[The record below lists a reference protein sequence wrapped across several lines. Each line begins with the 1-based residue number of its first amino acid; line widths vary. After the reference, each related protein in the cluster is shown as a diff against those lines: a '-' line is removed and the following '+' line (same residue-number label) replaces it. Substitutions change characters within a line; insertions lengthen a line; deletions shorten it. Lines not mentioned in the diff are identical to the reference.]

1 MREYGQ
7 VQCAF
12 WIDPE
17 LQSLSDEAV
26 LLAVYLMT
34 GPHSN
39 GLGCYRVPDGYIQAD
54 RGWTPGTI
62 KKAFGELSRKGFA
75 YRCESTGFVIM
86 PAFLRWNPITNAN
99 VATAREREFGLVPK
113 TFEHYS
119 VLVQSLIEHG
129 KHWGKGFLNHLE
141 TLCEGFGEG
150 YGKQEHDPDHDPEQD
165 QEEESAEQDSPP
177 PDDPVVVLIPLNTG
191 DEFPV
196 TESKAR
202 ELAELYPAVDVPQA
216 LRNMRGWCLANP
228 RRRKTKSGVLDFI
241 TSWLARD
248 QNRGPAR
255 PPAKTQGHQRRGGFQ
270 EIDYDAEAREAG
282 FREVI

>member
-7 VQCAF
+7 IQCAF

-39 GLGCYRVPDGYIQAD
+39 GLGCYRLPDGYIQAD

-62 KKAFGELSRKGFA
+62 KKAFGELSEKGFA
-75 YRCESTGFVIM
+75 YRCESTGFVII
-86 PAFLRWNPITNAN
+86 PNFLKWNPITNAN
-99 VATAREREFGLVPK
+99 VATAREREFYLVPK

-119 VLVQSLIEHG
+119 LLIQSLIEHG
-129 KHWGKGFLNHLE
+129 KHWSKGFLNHLE
-141 TLCEGFGEG
+141 TLCEGFGKQEQE
-150 YGKQEHDPDHDPEQD
+150 QEHDQEQEQD
-165 QEEESAEQDSPP
+165 QEEESAEQGSPP

-191 DEFPV
+191 EEFPV
-196 TESKAR
+196 TETKVR
-202 ELAELYPAVDVPQA
+202 ELAELYPSVDVPQA
-216 LRNMRGWCLANP
+216 LRNMRGWCIANP
-228 RRRKTKSGVLDFI
+228 KRRKTKSGVMDFI

-248 QNRGPAR
+248 QNRGPTRA
-255 PPAKTQGHQRRGGFQ
+255 PTKGQSGQRRSGFG
-270 EIDYDAEAREAG
+270 EIDYEAEAREMG

>member
-7 VQCAF
+7 IQCAF

-39 GLGCYRVPDGYIQAD
+39 GLGCYRLPDGYIQAD

-62 KKAFGELSRKGFA
+62 KKAFGELSEKGFA
-75 YRCESTGFVIM
+75 YRCESTGFVII
-86 PAFLRWNPITNAN
+86 PNFLKWNPITNAN
-99 VATAREREFGLVPK
+99 VATAREREFYLVPK

-119 VLVQSLIEHG
+119 LLVQSLIEHG
-129 KHWGKGFLNHLE
+129 KHWSKGFLNHLE
-141 TLCEGFGEG
+141 TLCEGFGKQEQE
-150 YGKQEHDPDHDPEQD
+150 QEHDQEQEQD
-165 QEEESAEQDSPP
+165 QEEESAEQGSPP

-191 DEFPV
+191 EEFPV
-196 TESKAR
+196 TETKVR
-202 ELAELYPAVDVPQA
+202 ELAELYPSVDVPQA
-216 LRNMRGWCLANP
+216 LRNMRGWCIANP
-228 RRRKTKSGVLDFI
+228 KRRKTKSGVMDFI

-248 QNRGPAR
+248 QNRGPTRA
-255 PPAKTQGHQRRGGFQ
+255 PTKGQSGQRRSGFG
-270 EIDYDAEAREAG
+270 EIDYEAEAREMG